1 MNTHAIYAISLGCPK
16 NRVDTEH
23 LLASFPQHTRIVT
36 TPCEADL
43 VLINTC
49 AFIQPAVEES
59 VRVILETA
67 ADLAEN
73 DGTRPKL
80 VVAGCLPA
88 RYLAELQEELPEV
101 DLWITPQT
109 YDTWP
114 QAVSALLDAPAPAR
128 RQPAVR
134 ISSTPPGYA
143 YLKICEGCDHAC
155 RYCTIP
161 SLRGPLRSTP
171 QEELVREAA
180 GLLAQGVSELVLVA
194 QDVCAYGRD
203 LHDGSNLQSLIA
215 ALLPLP
221 ELRRLRL
228 LYLYPTGITEEFMDF
243 LAQAGPKF
251 VPYFDVPL
259 QHVHPE
265 ILAAMGRPKS
275 DPARTVI
282 QRIRSRFPQ
291 AAIRSTFIVG
301 YPGETDAHFASLLEF
316 IRTQRLLHVGVF
328 PFYPEEGTPAAELP
342 FDEASAE
349 TARARQEQ
357 VMQVQAA
364 ISAELLAACEGER
377 LEVLVDSPHEEWPD
391 LYIGRTW
398 FQAPEVD
405 GVTYVSGPGVKP
417 GALVT
422 AEIVES
428 KTYDLV
434 ALA

>member
-1 MNTHAIYAISLGCPK
+1 MYNIYAISLGCPK

-23 LLASFPQHTRIVT
+23 LLAALPFQTRMV
-36 TPCEADL
+36 PELDQADL

-49 AFIQPAVEES
+49 SFIQPAVEES
-59 VRVILETA
+59 VRTILETA
-67 ADLAEN
+67 ADLA
-73 DGTRPKL
+73 DPDSGRQRPKL

-88 RYLAELQEELPEV
+88 RYSQELDEAMPEV
-101 DLWITPQT
+101 DLWLPPDS

-114 QAVSALLDAPAPAR
+114 QAFAHILGAAPDAKPP
-128 RQPAVR
+128 VR
-134 ISSTPPGYA
+134 AISTPPGYA
-143 YLKICEGCDHAC
+143 YLKIGEGCNHAC
-155 RYCTIP
+155 SYCTIP
-161 SLRGPLRSTP
+161 SIRGPLQSIPLR
-171 QEELVREAA
+171 ELVRESSE
-180 GLLAQGVSELVLVA
+180 LLQQGVSELVLVA

-203 LHDGSNLQSLIA
+203 LPEGQDLQQLITSLLSLDGLQ
-215 ALLPLP
+215 
-221 ELRRLRL
+221 RLRL
-228 LYLYPTGITEEFMDF
+228 MYLYPTGITESFMDF

-275 DPARTVI
+275 DPAATVI
-282 QRIRSRFPQ
+282 QRIRSRFPN

-301 YPGETDAHFASLLEF
+301 YPGETEEHFNYLLDF
-316 IRTQRLLHVGVF
+316 IRIQRLMHVGVF
-328 PFYPEEGTPAAELP
+328 PFSPEEGTPAALLP
-342 FDEASAE
+342 FDDEAAQ
-349 TARARQEQ
+349 TALARQEAI
-357 VMQVQAA
+357 MQVQAE
-364 ISAELLAACEGER
+364 ISAELLADFDGER
-377 LEVLVDSPHEEWPD
+377 LDILVDSPHEEWPE

-405 GVTYVSGPGVKP
+405 GVTYVSGPDVKP
-417 GALVT
+417 GALVS

>member
-1 MNTHAIYAISLGCPK
+1 MKTIYAISLGCPK

-23 LLASFPQHTRIVT
+23 LLAKFPQEVQMVSDLN
-36 TPCEADL
+36 EADL

-49 AFIQPAVEES
+49 SFIQPAVEES
-59 VRVILETA
+59 VRAILETV
-67 ADLAEN
+67 ADIAEN
-73 DGTRPKL
+73 KNTDTKL

-88 RYLAELQEELPEV
+88 RYLDELKKEIPEV
-101 DLWITPQT
+101 DLWIPPDA
-109 YDTWP
+109 YEAWP
-114 QAVSALLDAPAPAR
+114 REIARILDISLPHPFEPR
-128 RQPAVR
+128 MRT
-134 ISSTPPGYA
+134 SSTPPGYA
-143 YLKICEGCDHAC
+143 YLKICEGCNHAC
-155 RYCTIP
+155 SYCTIP

-171 QEELVREAA
+171 QQELVREASD
-180 GLLAQGVSELVLVA
+180 LLKQGVSELVLVA

-203 LHDGSNLQSLIA
+203 LTDGPNLQTLIS
-215 ALLPLP
+215 ALLPLDG
-221 ELRRLRL
+221 LKRLRL
-228 LYLYPTGITEEFMDF
+228 LYLYPTGITESFMDF
-243 LAQAGPKF
+243 LAQAGPRF

-282 QRIRSRFPQ
+282 ERIRSRFPH

-301 YPGETDAHFASLLEF
+301 YPGETDEHFACLLDF
-316 IRTQRLLHVGVF
+316 VRSQRLTHIGVF
-328 PFYPEEGTPAAELP
+328 PFSPEEGTPAATLP
-342 FDEASAE
+342 FDDKAAA
-349 TARARQEQ
+349 TALARQEEL
-357 VMQVQAA
+357 MRVQAE
-364 ISAELLAACEGER
+364 ISTELLAEYEGER
-377 LEVLVDSPHEEWPD
+377 LEILVDSPHEEWPD

-398 FQAPEVD
+398 FQAPEAD
-405 GVTYVSGPGVKP
+405 GVTYVSGPGVTP